1 MPLVL
6 GAGARVV
13 CAVDP
18 RGRSTQGR
26 AKAREN
32 LQDLHGYTRNVMDPR
47 KALDIDAGQTDD
59 GGARDPR
66 SIKRPHPSL
75 LTYYI
80 VVSLLTLPAFPIVFL
95 RLYIRFKTLRYRFD
109 DDGVSMRWGL
119 LFQKE
124 IYLTYRRLQDIHVTR
139 NIVER
144 WMGLA
149 KVPIQTASG
158 SSGATM
164 TIEGIRHPE
173 PLRDFLYE
181 RMRGARGEPDT
192 PTAEPA
198 ADDALGVLVEIRDTL
213 REIRRRPE
221 SGS

>member
-1 MPLVL
+1 MT
-6 GAGARVV
+6 
-13 CAVDP
+13 DP
-18 RGRSTQGR
+18 RR
-26 AKAREN
+26 
-32 LQDLHGYTRNVMDPR
+32 
-47 KALDIDAGQTDD
+47 ALDIDVGQDD

-66 SIKRPHPSL
+66 RIKRPHPSL

-80 VVSLLTLPAFPIVFL
+80 VISLASLPAFPIVFL

-119 LFQKE
+119 LFQRE
-124 IYLTYRRLQDIHVTR
+124 VYLTYRRLQDIHVTR
-139 NIVER
+139 NIIER

-158 SSGATM
+158 TSGATM

-181 RMRGARGEPDT
+181 RMRGARGQQEKPAVEP
-192 PTAEPA
+192 PK
-198 ADDALGVLVEIRDTL
+198 DDALSVLVEIRDTL
-213 REIRRRPE
+213 REIRRRE
-221 SGS
+221 GSGS